1 MGKKMSNKKFI
12 AIMAPVL
19 VLGMALGIGATVAGN
34 YWSQTL
40 DTYVGR
46 GDRVVSNPK
55 GTEDWDTNYYNKECA
70 SADGANGSK
79 MKAAALT
86 KRIADE
92 GIVLLKNKNNTLPY
106 RDRG

>member
-1 MGKKMSNKKFI
+1 MSSAYTPYASRIECDFCSSYSLENASIGEKLKGENMGKKMSNKKFI

-34 YWSQTL
+34 YWSQSL

-55 GTEDWDTNYYNKECA
+55 GTEDWDTNYYNSIRRYC
-70 SADGANGSK
+70 
-79 MKAAALT
+79 L
-86 KRIADE
+86 
-92 GIVLLKNKNNTLPY
+92 
-106 RDRG
+106 